1 MVFDDLLIAFN
12 ILYFQENIYI
22 VFVNAILY
30 ILTWV
35 FAVFTSFWPAGI
47 SSMWRFKCFKNSE
60 SFCEATGFKKVRF
73 SHHYFT
79 AA

>member
-30 ILTWV
+30 ILT
-35 FAVFTSFWPAGI
+35 
-47 SSMWRFKCFKNSE
+47 
-60 SFCEATGFKKVRF
+60 
-73 SHHYFT
+73 
-79 AA
+79 